1 MEYRHVGFL
10 RELLG
15 PEQVSIKPTD
25 LAAHAQD
32 ESFHPPHPPDIVVW
46 PESAK
51 EISAIL
57 KYANQ
62 ERLPVTP
69 WSGGSSL
76 EGNPIPVQGGIVL
89 AMYNMN
95 RILEINEADLQVTVQ
110 PGVVYDELNAR
121 LARFGLSF
129 PPAPGSADV
138 ATIGG
143 MVGNNSSGMHAVRY
157 GTTRDYVLALEVV
170 LPDGRIIRVGKP
182 VIKSVSGYD
191 LVRLF
196 VGSEGTLGVVT
207 EITLRLRLVMEQ
219 RAAVSTF
226 PTMEAAAQAIYDI
239 NRYGPTPAALELMDP
254 EIVRLVNQWKAL
266 SLDEV
271 PTLVMAFH
279 GTPAGLEEEI
289 ALIKETCHDNGCS
302 RFEMAA
308 SPAERNRLWEGR
320 REAHNAVK
328 YLHPSC
334 TVEIG
339 DIVVPISKYVEA
351 VLKAYEL
358 AAELKLRIATFG
370 HAGDGNLHVEYIAE
384 KDDADEQARAK
395 EMNRRLVRWVLGV
408 GGTATGEHGIGIGK
422 REFMAEEH
430 GPALGVMRA
439 LKQTLDPNGIMNPGK
454 IFPPPVAQ
462 LVSQPPST
470 ASIARQ
476 EPA

>member
-1 MEYRHVGFL
+1 MEHRHLEYLQDLVDL
-10 RELLG
+10 ER
-15 PEQVSIKPTD
+15 VSVQPAD
-25 LAAHAQD
+25 LEAHSQD
-32 ESFHPPHPPDIVVW
+32 ESFHPPHPPDVVVW
-46 PESAK
+46 PENAQ

-57 KYANQ
+57 RYANQ

-76 EGNPIPVQGGIVL
+76 EGNPIPVHGGILL
-89 AMYNMN
+89 ALYNLN
-95 RILEINEADLQVTVQ
+95 RILKIDETDLQVVVQ
-110 PGVVYDELNAR
+110 PGVVYDDLNAR
-121 LARFGLSF
+121 LKRYGLFF
-129 PPAPGSADV
+129 PPAPGSSDV

-143 MVGNNSSGMHAVRY
+143 MVANNSSGMHAVRY
-157 GTTRDYVLALEVV
+157 GATRDYVLALEVV
-170 LPDGRIIRVGKP
+170 LPDGRIIRVGRP
-182 VIKSVSGYD
+182 VIKSASGYD

-207 EITLRLRLVMEQ
+207 EVTLRLRLVMEEL
-219 RAAVSTF
+219 AAVATF
-226 PTMEAAAQAIYDI
+226 PSMETAARAIYDI

-254 EIVRLVNQWKAL
+254 EIVRLVNRWKKL

-289 ALIKETCHDNGCS
+289 AMIKETCHDNGCA

-308 SPAERNRLWEGR
+308 NPAERSRLWQGR

-328 YLHPSC
+328 HLNPSC
-334 TVEIG
+334 RVEIG

-351 VLKAYEL
+351 VRQAYEL
-358 AAELKLRIATFG
+358 AGELGLRIATFG

-384 KDDADEQARAK
+384 KSDADEQARAK
-395 EMNRRLVRWVLGV
+395 EMNRRLVHWVLSV

-430 GPALGVMRA
+430 GPALEVMRS
-439 LKQTLDPNGIMNPGK
+439 LKQVLDPNGIMNPGK
-454 IFPPPVAQ
+454 IFP
-462 LVSQPPST
+462 
-470 ASIARQ
+470 
-476 EPA
+476 